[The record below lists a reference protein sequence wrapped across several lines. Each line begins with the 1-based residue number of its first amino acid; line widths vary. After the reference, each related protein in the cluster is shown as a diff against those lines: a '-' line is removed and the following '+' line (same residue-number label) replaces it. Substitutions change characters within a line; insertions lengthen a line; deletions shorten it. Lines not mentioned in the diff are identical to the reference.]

1 MQSLIDQKMSK
12 RDLARRSFV
21 REHRRKQII
30 KKSVRLTV
38 MAEKARFDE
47 LMENK
52 GRDKLKYMELVEDI
66 NQQTKALMHAE
77 KPLVLH
83 EGSKEM

>member
-1 MQSLIDQKMSK
+1 
-12 RDLARRSFV
+12 
-21 REHRRKQII
+21 
-30 KKSVRLTV
+30 